1 MKKVSSTCGSVL
13 NGVHKPTPKRRQSS
27 ADQFAKWLKI
37 VPAGVPKDISE
48 TITIPIN
55 LELDSTYWLQ
65 LAQGASRN
73 GWTLE
78 ECVMRLLVEG
88 SPGLCEW
95 TNEDFINAAERAEE
109 TQRLAAER
117 LKTLKAAKKGGAR

>member
-1 MKKVSSTCGSVL
+1 MKVVSSIRSASL
-13 NGVHKPTPKRRQSS
+13 NGVHKHTPKCIPSK
-27 ADQFAKWLKI
+27 ANQFAQWLKS
-37 VPAGVPKDISE
+37 VPSGVPKDITE
-48 TITIPIN
+48 PITIPIN

-88 SPGLCEW
+88 SPGLSEW
-95 TNEDFINAAERAEE
+95 SNEDFINADERAEE

-117 LKTLKAAKKGGAR
+117 VKALSKAKKGHTP